1 MAKKFQR
8 RKRNYLI
15 NKDLQGKLV
24 LQYLVLALLG
34 TIALGFLFATT
45 SSDHLTISY
54 DNNAIEVGTTTQ
66 VLLGE
71 LLRNE
76 VIFLLLGG
84 ALIILI
90 TIVWT
95 HKIAGPLYRFEQT
108 IKAMCN
114 RQLDQTIYLRKGDEG
129 KELGTKINQLN
140 QLLVDDVCKLKAC
153 ASHLDE
159 SKEKLEILELLNSYQ
174 LPEETTKPD

>member
-24 LQYLVLALLG
+24 LQYLLLTLTGIIVLGLLFV
-34 TIALGFLFATT
+34 AT

-54 DNNAIEVGTTTQ
+54 NNNAIEVGSTTQ
-66 VLLGE
+66 VLLAE
-71 LLRNE
+71 LIQNE
-76 VIFLLLGG
+76 GIFLLFGG
-84 ALIILI
+84 MLIVLI
-90 TIVWT
+90 TIVLT

-108 IKAMCN
+108 ITAMCK

-140 QLLVDDVCKLKAC
+140 QLLIDDIGKLKE
-153 ASHLDE
+153 SSSKLDE
-159 SKEKLEILELLNSYQ
+159 SAEKQEILKVLNNYQ
-174 LPEETTKPD
+174 LPEKTNQPD

>member
-24 LQYLVLALLG
+24 LQYLLLALAG
-34 TIALGFLFATT
+34 IIILGFLFEVI

-54 DNNAIEVGTTTQ
+54 DNNVIEVGSTTQ
-66 VLLGE
+66 ILLEEQFYNGW
-71 LLRNE
+71 
-76 VIFLLLGG
+76 IFLLLGG
-84 ALIILI
+84 TLIILI

-108 IKAMCN
+108 IKAMCK

-140 QLLVDDVCKLKAC
+140 QLLIDDISKLKESAC
-153 ASHLDE
+153 NLDE

>member
-1 MAKKFQR
+1 MAKHSGR

-24 LQYLVLALLG
+24 LQYLLLTLAGIILLG
-34 TIALGFLFATT
+34 LFIAAT

-54 DNNAIEVGTTTQ
+54 DSNAIKVGSTSQ

-76 VIFLLLGG
+76 GVFLLLGG
-84 ALIILI
+84 VMIVII
-90 TIVWT
+90 TIFLT

-108 IKAMCN
+108 LNAMCQ
-114 RQLDQTIYLRKGDEG
+114 RQFDQKIYLRTGDEG
-129 KELGTKINQLN
+129 QVLGTMINKLN
-140 QLLVDDVCKLKAC
+140 QLLANDLSTLKRNA
-153 ASHLDE
+153 
-159 SKEKLEILELLNSYQ
+159 EKLSEGDEKKAMLEVLNSYQ
-174 LPEETTKPD
+174 LPEETIQPD